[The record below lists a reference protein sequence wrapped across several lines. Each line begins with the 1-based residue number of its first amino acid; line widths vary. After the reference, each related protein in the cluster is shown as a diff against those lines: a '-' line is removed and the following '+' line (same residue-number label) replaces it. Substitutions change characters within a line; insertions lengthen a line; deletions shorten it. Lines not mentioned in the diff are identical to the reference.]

1 MNEKDLQKLM
11 ELATDKL
18 AKGVSEEEALR
29 NLVNAG
35 ILSVNGQFTEPYG
48 HLREAE
54 LPIKECMTSDL
65 T

>member
-29 NLVNAG
+29 NLVDAG
-35 ILSVNGQFTEPYG
+35 ILSANGQFTEPYG
-48 HLREAE
+48 YLREAE
-54 LPIKECMTSDL
+54 LSH
-65 T
+65 